1 MQYDMK
7 QALELLRKG
16 TQIPNATF
24 HKDQDRA
31 IRHVVQG
38 NGPLLVV
45 QKTGWGK
52 SNVYFIASKLLRE
65 QGAGPT
71 LLVSPLLA
79 LMRNQIDAAERMGV
93 RAETIN
99 SSNQQ
104 DWKKVKNRIIQDEV
118 DILLISPERL
128 GNQDFLESV
137 LRPIA
142 SRTVLLV
149 VDEVHCISDWGHDF
163 RPDYRR
169 IERILS
175 LFPQNSRLL
184 ATTATANK
192 RVMDDLKDILG
203 PNLRVM
209 FGDLNRP
216 SLSLQ
221 TIRLPEYI
229 QRMAWLAMRLPE
241 MPGSGIIYTLTIRDA
256 KQLAAWLNS
265 RGLKV
270 AVYHG
275 RLSTEDRQIREE
287 LLSSNRVKALVA
299 TIALG
304 MGYDKPDLGFVIH
317 YQTPGSVVTY
327 YQQVGRAG
335 RDGNHAYGVLLS
347 GKEETEITDF
357 FIGSAFPSQ
366 EEVRQVTRALENEP
380 DGLIQ
385 SGLEVAVNMKP
396 KRLEQT
402 LEILSLES
410 PAPVVKQGSK
420 WQLTPALVPASFWLR
435 IERLTEIRKAEQ
447 EQMQKYALLTEGHME
462 YLIEAL
468 DGDPGTTTSSRLP
481 AVSSHTDP
489 ILLKE
494 AEQFRRRTGVP
505 IPPRKRWP
513 NSMGID
519 RFRGIIPTHLRAN
532 EGKALCYWGD
542 GGWGQTVESGKYASG
557 RFNEEL
563 VQACAE
569 LIGMWA
575 PIPFPEWVTCIPS
588 RGHPELVPDFA
599 FRLAELLGL
608 PFSKALLKTR
618 EHPPQKEMVNS
629 AHQCRNVI
637 DTMQVVREESLSGP
651 VLLVDD
657 MVDSRWTFT
666 MATWCLRREC
676 NDEVWPLAL
685 AHTGN

>member
-1 MQYDMK
+1 M
-7 QALELLRKG
+7 
-16 TQIPNATF
+16 
-24 HKDQDRA
+24 
-31 IRHVVQG
+31 
-38 NGPLLVV
+38 V

-52 SNVYFIASKLLRE
+52 SNVYFIASKILRE
-65 QGAGPT
+65 HGAGPA
-71 LLVSPLLA
+71 LLISPLLA
-79 LMRNQIDAAERMGV
+79 LMRNQIEAAERMGV
-93 RAETIN
+93 RAATMN

-104 DWKKVKNRIIQDEV
+104 DWEDVKQRIIQDEV

-128 GNQDFLESV
+128 GNQAFIESI
-137 LRPIA
+137 LGPIA
-142 SRTVLLV
+142 SRIALLV
-149 VDEVHCISDWGHDF
+149 VDEAHCISDWGHDF

-221 TIRLPEYI
+221 TIRLPEYT
-229 QRMAWLAMRLPE
+229 QRMAWLAKQLQE

-256 KQLAAWLNS
+256 EQLALWLNS

-275 RLSTEDRQIREE
+275 NMSTEDRQIREE

-335 RDGNHAYGVLLS
+335 RDGNQAYGVLLS

-366 EEVRQVTRALENEP
+366 EEVRQVTKALENEP
-380 DGLIQ
+380 GGLTQ
-385 SGLEVAVNMKP
+385 NGLEVAVNMRR

-402 LEILSLES
+402 LKILSLES

-420 WQLTPALVPASFWLR
+420 WQLAPALVPASFWLR
-435 IERLTEIRKAEQ
+435 IQRLTEIRKAEQ
-447 EQMQKYALLTEGHME
+447 EQMQKYASLTEGHME

-468 DGDPGTTTSSRLP
+468 DGDPGTTTPSRLP
-481 AVSSHTDP
+481 PVSSYTDP
-489 ILLKE
+489 LLLKE
-494 AEQFRRRTGVP
+494 AERFRRRIGVS
-505 IPPRKRWP
+505 IPPRRQWP
-513 NSMGID
+513 YSMGID
-519 RFRGIIPTHLRAN
+519 RFRGIIPTQLRAN

-542 GGWGQTVESGKYASG
+542 GGWGPTVESGKYVSG
-557 RFNEEL
+557 KFKDEL

-569 LIGMWA
+569 LIANWA
-575 PIPFPEWVTCIPS
+575 PTPFPEWVTCIPS
-588 RGHPELVPDFA
+588 KGHPELVPDFA

-608 PFSKALLKTR
+608 PFSEALLKTR

-637 DTMQVVREESLSGP
+637 DTMQVVLEDLLSGP

-666 MATWCLRREC
+666 MATWCLRREG

-685 AHTGN
+685 AHAGN